1 IIRTATSRLE
11 VWSSSQRV
19 AARSYRA
26 RAASGQDAAREQD
39 RADEHC
45 HQHGAHDTEPFLVG
59 PRVGDF
65 ALKNV
70 AHRTTP
76 SMIVVP
82 SPVPATACVGK
93 IGDNCGASD
102 ATSKKPGGVAFG
114 SQKRSGSPRSIA
126 GGPRG

>member
-1 IIRTATSRLE
+1 MVRTATSRLE
-11 VWSSSQRV
+11 ICSSSQRV

-59 PRVGDF
+59 RRVGEI
-65 ALKNV
+65 AIKNV

-76 SMIVVP
+76 SMILVP

-93 IGDNCGASD
+93 IRGNCGASD
-102 ATSKKPGGVAFG
+102 TTSKKPGDVA
-114 SQKRSGSPRSIA
+114 
-126 GGPRG
+126 